1 MADATDLKSVGQY
14 CPCGFESHLRYIERD
29 TKDMKERYDLIF
41 NTTIKVLAI
50 IVLIIAGVTLLNLN
64 GIASNG
70 RDVSNT
76 AKDDGKLILK
86 EVTES
91 AVSALR
97 ERREKRE
104 E

>member
-1 MADATDLKSVGQY
+1 
-14 CPCGFESHLRYIERD
+14 LREIA
-29 TKDMKERYDLIF
+29 KDMNERYDLIF

-70 RDVSNT
+70 RDVSNE

-91 AVSALR
+91 AVEALR
-97 ERREKRE
+97 ERRERN
-104 E
+104 

>member
-1 MADATDLKSVGQY
+1 MLCFVFLKT
-14 CPCGFESHLRYIERD
+14 H
-29 TKDMKERYDLIF
+29 F
-41 NTTIKVLAI
+41 NFLSS
-50 IVLIIAGVTLLNLN
+50 GVTLLNLN
-64 GIASNG
+64 GIAENG

-91 AVSALR
+91 AVEALR

>member
-1 MADATDLKSVGQY
+1 MGIIARVGSS
-14 CPCGFESHLRYIERD
+14 PTFGIHALREI
-29 TKDMKERYDLIF
+29 TKDMNERYDLIF

-70 RDVSNT
+70 RDVSNE

-91 AVSALR
+91 AVEALR
-97 ERREKRE
+97 ERRERN
-104 E
+104 